1 MKNIEMNSPEVSIV
15 VPFFNEELMADLAIR
30 KIIEVMI
37 NVDRTYEIIAVD
49 DGSTDTT
56 VDILRDLKNEFDT
69 LRLICF
75 YRNWGHMAA
84 LSEGLMRAKGQ
95 IVISLD
101 GDLQDPPEIIPAFFE
116 KWREDG
122 FDVVYGRRV
131 RREATRFMRLAY
143 KAFYRIFRGLAD
155 INIPL
160 DAGDFSLI
168 DRRVVEQML
177 NLPET
182 DQFLRGLRAWVGF
195 KQTGVDYHR
204 PERMFGV
211 STNNLRKNLKWA
223 RKGIFSFSYAPL
235 EFLLLGGVA
244 LMGLAGVALV
254 INLGVWLL
262 DPEVPRGLTTLVSL
276 ILGFGGLQLFATAI
290 VGEYVGKILDEAKA
304 RPKLI
309 VRAITHRGIRLDT
322 SSDIQDFVDERELA
336 RGR

>member
-1 MKNIEMNSPEVSIV
+1 MDGQAIPIMYDRLRKVFSSMKVE
-15 VPFFNEELMADLAIR
+15 
-30 KIIEVMI
+30 
-37 NVDRTYEIIAVD
+37 YEIIFVN
-49 DGSTDTT
+49 DGSPDNTSQVTA
-56 VDILRDLKNEFDT
+56 DIAAKDPWVVVVEHS
-69 LRLICF
+69 
-75 YRNWGHMAA
+75 RNFGSQNAFLSGMKISTGHAVV
-84 LSEGLMRAKGQ
+84 L
-95 IVISLD
+95 LD
-101 GDLQDPPEIIPAFFE
+101 GDLQDPPEVIPAFFE

-131 RREATRFMRLAY
+131 RREATRFMRFAY
-143 KAFYRIFRGLAD
+143 KAFYRVFRGLAD

-177 NLPET
+177 RLPET

-195 KQTGVDYHR
+195 KQAGVDYHR

-211 STNNLRKNLKWA
+211 STNNLRKNFRWA

-244 LMGLAGVALV
+244 LIGLAGVALV
-254 INLGVWLL
+254 INLCVWAL
-262 DPEVPRGLTTLVSL
+262 DPGVPRGLTTIVSL

-304 RPKLI
+304 RPKFI
-309 VRAITHRGIRLDT
+309 VRAITHRGQRLD
-322 SSDIQDFVDERELA
+322 SSSEIKDFVDERERA